1 MLDANLQS
9 QLKTYLERVTRPIQI
24 TAHADDGA
32 KSQEMLELLQT
43 LESLSDKISLQVLRD
58 GQGRVPS
65 FDLGTPGQDI
75 HLPSPACRWATS
87 SPRWCW
93 RCCRSAA
100 TRPRPPPS

>member
-43 LESLSDKISLQVLRD
+43 LDSLSDKISL
-58 GQGRVPS
+58 
-65 FDLGTPGQDI
+65 
-75 HLPSPACRWATS
+75 
-87 SPRWCW
+87 
-93 RCCRSAA
+93 
-100 TRPRPPPS
+100 

>member
-24 TAHADDGA
+24 TAHTDDGA

-75 HLPSPACRWATS
+75 HLTFAGLPMGHEFTSLVLALLQVGGHPS
-87 SPRWCW
+87 
-93 RCCRSAA
+93 
-100 TRPRPPPS
+100 

>member
-43 LESLSDKISLQVLRD
+43 LESLSDKPRAVLRPGHPGARHPPDLRRPAD
-58 GQGRVPS
+58 GP
-65 FDLGTPGQDI
+65 
-75 HLPSPACRWATS
+75 
-87 SPRWCW
+87 
-93 RCCRSAA
+93 
-100 TRPRPPPS
+100 

>member
-43 LESLSDKISLQVLRD
+43 LE
-58 GQGRVPS
+58 
-65 FDLGTPGQDI
+65 
-75 HLPSPACRWATS
+75 ACRTRS
-87 SPRWCW
+87 RC
-93 RCCRSAA
+93 RCCAMARAA
-100 TRPRPPPS
+100 CRPSTWAPRARTST

>member
-43 LESLSDKISLQVLRD
+43 LESLSDKISLRCCATA
-58 GQGRVPS
+58 RA
-65 FDLGTPGQDI
+65 
-75 HLPSPACRWATS
+75 ACRPSTWARRARTS
-87 SPRWCW
+87 
-93 RCCRSAA
+93 
-100 TRPRPPPS
+100 T

>member
-65 FDLGTPGQDI
+65 FDLGTPDGLLCMEILQTSGR
-75 HLPSPACRWATS
+75 LPSWGYT
-87 SPRWCW
+87 
-93 RCCRSAA
+93 
-100 TRPRPPPS
+100 